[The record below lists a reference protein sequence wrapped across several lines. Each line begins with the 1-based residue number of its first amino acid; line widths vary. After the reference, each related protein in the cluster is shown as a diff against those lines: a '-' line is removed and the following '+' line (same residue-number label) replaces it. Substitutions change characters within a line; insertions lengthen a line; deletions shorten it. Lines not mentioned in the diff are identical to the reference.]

1 MSKIKD
7 SIGRIL
13 KSFGPRSSQGSN
25 NEASAQ
31 DSSSSNEAKKDGWL
45 KRLSNSQLVSYLF
58 SPFTVGLLISASMSW
73 ISVQYYET
81 QKLGSVEP
89 SFIRQSSLQ
98 SILDEIHRK
107 SIDFRMI
114 NRGPAAGHERVV
126 ILAIDNASIDA
137 EGRWPWPRDKIGKL
151 IENTLDA
158 GASVIGFDVAFSEK
172 DQNSSVPT
180 LSRLQQELLRQ
191 NKLDEAGNEEFNKL
205 SAIVNTDKKLA
216 DIVGLYADQVVMGA
230 ILEDTV
236 NFAESIQSPGFDFC
250 LDALYERRGEKRR
263 WERDEIAV
271 TVIDPQLVDLNL
283 PKPFAEGIRN
293 FLTVREG
300 AITEAWFEKNSDMSN
315 LLIDGLRQLGLEL
328 PSDQRSLLH
337 WLFPHAVNRN
347 EQAFKDFL
355 SQVKPEFANRPMIRS
370 MIEAYLNT
378 MPRRRSIELVN
389 DLQTLGRS
397 YCTSSLSQRDLLLD
411 RNRFDKEIITPDAE
425 AAQALWSATSPR
437 EIFKELSGLAAEQ
450 GDESLKLQAEAYKN
464 IDFETALKQWHEK
477 RAMNII
483 PDYARTYLSYDVVAD
498 QTKHT
503 GYFNADL
510 DPDGTIR
517 KSMLVARH
525 GNTYYSS
532 LASKMFAVDRK
543 LRPRVTLGTKQ
554 WPQIPI
560 PIKYVQRFE
569 YVNQEGKPEINVPVD
584 ERGRMQ
590 INYAGGQKMFAY
602 VSATSLLNSRGGEND
617 AEVVVYQQKYDPS
630 TGTFSEPKEPQR
642 FNRKEF
648 LKDKLVIVGAT
659 ALALYDLRNT
669 PFEEN
674 YPGVET
680 HANVLSNL
688 VAEHGRINDKPNSAI
703 GWLKTNPL
711 EARWA
716 WLVTLL
722 IGVTLSG
729 FLAWF
734 GPFIGLSITAGYLF
748 TLYAVDR
755 YYFFANNTLVNASL
769 PFMACVFVFVG
780 SNFYRYFIE
789 ERKKRE
795 MKGTFAKYVSP
806 AVVDE
811 ILKDPGNIEL
821 GGKKMELTVMFSDV
835 RGFTTISEKL
845 DPRAL
850 SDLLNSYLTPMTDL
864 VFETKGTLDKYM
876 GDAVMAF
883 WGAPIHFNDHAEHA
897 ARCALKMLVKLREL
911 QEGYR
916 AKGLPEIDVGI
927 GLNTGDMSVGNMG
940 SNTVRSYTVMGD
952 SVNLGS
958 RLEGINKQYG
968 TRIIISEFTRAK
980 LGPGF
985 ITREVDWVRVKGK
998 ALPVRIFELIG
1009 EIGTGATAPDPLL
1022 VQLLPHF
1029 EAGFAHYHDRRFN
1042 EAIEA
1047 FNQALNIKP
1056 DDECSKL
1063 YVERCQDY
1071 LQEPPDP
1078 NWDGVYTMKTK

>member
-1 MSKIKD
+1 MLKLKD
-7 SIGRIL
+7 LLSRIL
-13 KSFGPRSSQGSN
+13 KPMNQTPPKSQNSDESN
-25 NEASAQ
+25 SREP
-31 DSSSSNEAKKDGWL
+31 WL
-45 KRLSNSQLVSYLF
+45 KSAFNRVTGHKLFGYLL
-58 SPFTVGLLISASMSW
+58 SPFSVGLIISTAMAW
-73 ISVQYYET
+73 ISVQYYEI
-81 QKLGSVEP
+81 QSLGSIDNT
-89 SFIRQSSLQ
+89 FIRQSSLH
-98 SILDEIHRK
+98 SILDQIHRK
-107 SIDFRMI
+107 SIDFRLI
-114 NRGPAAGHERVV
+114 NRGPIPGHDRVV

-172 DQNSSVPT
+172 DQNSSVTT
-180 LSRLQQELLRQ
+180 LSRLQQELLRL
-191 NKLDEAGNEEFNKL
+191 NKLDDVGQEEFTKM
-205 SAIVNTDKKLA
+205 SAVVNTDKKLA

-230 ILEDTV
+230 ILESAV
-236 NFAESIQSPGFDFC
+236 NVAEAINSPPFDFC
-250 LDALYERRGEKRR
+250 LDSLYERRGEKRR
-263 WERDEIAV
+263 WEKDEILV
-271 TVIDPQLVDLNL
+271 SVVDPHRHELNL
-283 PKPFAEGIRN
+283 PLPFGDGIR
-293 FLTVREG
+293 TYMDVRE
-300 AITEAWFEKNSDMSN
+300 ASITEAWFEKNSDMSN

-328 PSDQRSLLH
+328 PADQRGALH
-337 WLFPHAVNRN
+337 WLFPQAVNGN
-347 EQAFKDFL
+347 EQAFFDFL

-370 MIEAYLNT
+370 LIDAYLNV
-378 MPRRRSIELVN
+378 MPRRRSIELIN
-389 DLQTLGRS
+389 DLRKLGED
-397 YCTSSLSQRDLLLD
+397 YCRVALTQRDTLLN
-411 RNRFDKEIITPDAE
+411 RERFDKEILTTDPE
-425 AAQALWSATSPR
+425 QGQVLWSATSPR
-437 EIFKELSGLAAEQ
+437 ELFKELPRLAAESS
-450 GDESLKLQAEAYKN
+450 DETLKRQAEAYQST
-464 IDFETALKQWHEK
+464 DFDSAYNQWRSL
-477 RAMNII
+477 RAMNLI
-483 PDYARTYLSYDVVAD
+483 PDYARSYLSYDVVAD

-532 LASKMFAVDRK
+532 LASKMFSIDRK
-543 LRPRVTLGTKQ
+543 LSPKLTLSQKKWPRIEVPVKFVD
-554 WPQIPI
+554 
-560 PIKYVQRFE
+560 KFE
-569 YVNQEGKPEINVPVD
+569 YVNREGQSELSVPVD
-584 ERGRMQ
+584 DRGRMQ
-590 INYAGGQKMFAY
+590 INYAGSQKMFAHI
-602 VSATSLLNSRGGEND
+602 SATSLLNNRGGESD
-617 AEVVVYQQKYDPS
+617 AELVVYQQKLNPA
-630 TGTFSEPKEPQR
+630 TGRFEESSEPMRVKR
-642 FNRKEF
+642 NEF

-688 VAEHGRINDKPNSAI
+688 LAEHGRQNAMPNTAP
-703 GWLKTNPL
+703 GWLKSHPF

-716 WLVTLL
+716 WLINLL
-722 IGVTLSG
+722 IGVSLSA
-729 FLAWF
+729 FLAWL
-734 GPFIGLSITAGYLF
+734 GPFLGLSVTAGYLF

-755 YYFFANNTLVNASL
+755 YYLFANNTLVNVSL
-769 PFMACVFVFVG
+769 PFLSCVLVFVG

-876 GDAVMAF
+876 GDAIMAF
-883 WGAPIHFNDHAEHA
+883 WGAPIHFADHAEHA

-911 QEGYR
+911 QESYR
-916 AKGLPEIDVGI
+916 AKGLPEIDIGI

-980 LGPGF
+980 LGKTF

-998 ALPVRIFELIG
+998 ALPVRIFELMG
-1009 EIGTGATAPDPLL
+1009 EVNSGATQPDPLL
-1022 VQLLPHF
+1022 IQLLPHF
-1029 EAGFAHYHDRRFN
+1029 EAGFAHYHARRFA
-1042 EAIEA
+1042 EAIEE
-1047 FNQALNIKP
+1047 FNRALHIKP

-1071 LQEPPDP
+1071 VQEPPEQD
-1078 NWDGVYTMKTK
+1078 WDGVYTMKTK